1 MNDIRTKPT
10 ADEIA
15 EMADRG
21 EDISQY
27 FSNEGAMKYPVQ
39 QIQVE
44 IPSEMLHELE
54 SLATELQISLQAV
67 IKTYLR
73 QALDQHYL
81 AKRRVA

>member
-1 MNDIRTKPT
+1 
-10 ADEIA
+10 
-15 EMADRG
+15 
-21 EDISQY
+21 
-27 FSNEGAMKYPVQ
+27 
-39 QIQVE
+39 
-44 IPSEMLHELE
+44 MLHELE

>member
-1 MNDIRTKPT
+1 MNDILTKPT
-10 ADEIA
+10 ADDIA

-27 FSNEGAMKYPVQ
+27 FSNQGVMKYPTQ
-39 QIQVE
+39 HIQVE
-44 IPSEMLHELE
+44 MPTSMFHELE
-54 SLATELQISLQAV
+54 SLAAELQVSLQAV

-81 AKRRVA
+81 AKRRAA